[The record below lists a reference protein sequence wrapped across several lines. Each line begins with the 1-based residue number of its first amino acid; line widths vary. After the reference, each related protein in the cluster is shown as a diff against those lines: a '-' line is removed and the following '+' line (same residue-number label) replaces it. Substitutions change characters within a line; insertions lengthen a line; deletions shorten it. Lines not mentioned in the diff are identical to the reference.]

1 MALAIPCIVRGG
13 AACIPAL
20 LLALVVGASRVYLRV
35 HYLTDVVAGQ
45 IVGAA
50 GAVLAIWIIY

>member
-1 MALAIPCIVRGG
+1 MPFRFLRAT
-13 AACIPAL
+13 L
-20 LLALVVGASRVYLRV
+20 LPPW